1 MKGLL
6 VKTKRSFILFLLHLN
21 SKQIF
26 FVLTD
31 ILPLSTLSLP
41 WVPVLYFFPSCA
53 TEMLGCDNVTL
64 TQGGFVSRGVSENNG
79 L

>member
-6 VKTKRSFILFLLHLN
+6 VKTKRSFVLFLLHLN

-41 WVPVLYFFPSCA
+41 SVPVLYFFPSVRLRCWV
-53 TEMLGCDNVTL
+53 VTM
-64 TQGGFVSRGVSENNG
+64 
-79 L
+79 

>member
-41 WVPVLYFFPSCA
+41 WVPVLYFFPP
-53 TEMLGCDNVTL
+53 V
-64 TQGGFVSRGVSENNG
+64 
-79 L
+79 

>member
-31 ILPLSTLSLP
+31 ILPLSTLSSP
-41 WVPVLYFFPSCA
+41 WVPVLCFFPSCS

-64 TQGGFVSRGVSENNG
+64 TQGSVSSGVSENNG